1 MTTCEAAIQQIIRSQ
16 QFKGVVNRGH
26 LYETLAPLDGNSEA
40 EPLNQTGYGSCCVN
54 VLMFVLML
62 MLMLMSLCC
71 CCCCCYRCC
80 CCCLCCRSGMLF
92 IEINKNKNE
101 TDFYETQKQNQMDP
115 GGHHNDRAATSCTLY
130 RHPARARPA
139 NSRAGHQLCCW

>member
-62 MLMLMSLCC
+62 MLMLMSLCFVVAIVVAVVVCAVAVEC
-71 CCCCCYRCC
+71 C
-80 CCCLCCRSGMLF
+80 
-92 IEINKNKNE
+92 
-101 TDFYETQKQNQMDP
+101 
-115 GGHHNDRAATSCTLY
+115 
-130 RHPARARPA
+130 
-139 NSRAGHQLCCW
+139 

>member
-26 LYETLAPLDGNSEA
+26 LYETLAPLDGSSEA

-62 MLMLMSLCC
+62 MLLLFAIVVDVVGSCCVNVLFVLCQFAVRADVHVAMLLLLLLLSLLLLLFVLSQWNVVDTDADAEQKFRR
-71 CCCCCYRCC
+71 YDGQP
-80 CCCLCCRSGMLF
+80 CRA
-92 IEINKNKNE
+92 I
-101 TDFYETQKQNQMDP
+101 
-115 GGHHNDRAATSCTLY
+115 A
-130 RHPARARPA
+130 
-139 NSRAGHQLCCW
+139 